1 MFEHACIFNAD
12 DSCQGSLALRWW
24 CRWSMIS
31 EIELLP
37 WSCFLRWS
45 MSQLCYAT
53 LIIRFI
59 VESRSQDCSGCKGP
73 IRVYWG
79 VEQESKRGVSMF
91 DLLWHL
97 LTRGIQRVVDKFG
110 YRSSKVYASTDID
123 RHHREGDSAQLNL
136 GRCGHRGAL
145 LWNLWTLNGMRCI
158 HIYHIL
164 QYYLTVL
171 L

>member
-24 CRWSMIS
+24 CRWSQK
-31 EIELLP
+31 LN
-37 WSCFLRWS
+37 
-45 MSQLCYAT
+45 CYPDHVFSGEAWVSFAT

-73 IRVYWG
+73 ALLGCWTRIRLTWFG
-79 VEQESKRGVSMF
+79 FLWHLTSF
-91 DLLWHL
+91 DILWHL

-110 YRSSKVYASTDID
+110 DRSSKVYASTDID
-123 RHHREGDSAQLNL
+123 RHHREGDSAKLNL

-158 HIYHIL
+158 HL
-164 QYYLTVL
+164 
-171 L
+171 